1 MLTGFITSID
11 QVTGQFTLSGAFA
24 GQTAAAAGTGGLTCV
39 INDPTGVYYNGAASA
54 LYTANPLWSV
64 DPANPSIRSATGYP
78 MCIPSSATDVNCPA
92 KNRPK
97 GANGVYLTSL

>member
-1 MLTGFITSID
+1 MLTGFVTSINPA
-11 QVTGQFTLSGAFA
+11 TGHFTLSGAFA
-24 GQTAAAAGTGGLTCV
+24 VQTAAAAGTGGLTCV

-54 LYTANPLWSV
+54 LYKTNPLWSV

-78 MCIPSSATDVNCPA
+78 MCIPSSATDPNCPA

-97 GANGVYLTSL
+97 DAAGVYLTSL